1 MAPAS
6 TTGERIESAPP
17 PPASAASGRGQ
28 RRLRNFL
35 VDGPLQLRLAAYL
48 VAVAVILSVGLGWLL
63 WDAWRETS
71 QVIALG
77 TPDGE
82 ALSQALASED
92 HGRLLAVA
100 GALSGV
106 LLCLLAAAVV
116 VTHRIAGPAFAIAR
130 TCRLVGEG
138 RLARPRPLRAGDLL
152 VDLAE
157 DVGAMVDALRAQE
170 ARERDA
176 AQAAAAALRDP
187 SATPEAR
194 AAAAEALER
203 LVAEKEAR
211 LRA

>member
-6 TTGERIESAPP
+6 SPGETTVSAPAGP
-17 PPASAASGRGQ
+17 GESGRGQ

-82 ALSQALASED
+82 ALAQALARED
-92 HGRLLAVA
+92 HGRLLVVA

-116 VTHRIAGPAFAIAR
+116 VTHKIAGPAFAIAR
-130 TCRLVGEG
+130 TCRQVGEG
-138 RLARPRPLRAGDLL
+138 RLTRPRPLRAGDLL
-152 VDLAE
+152 TELGA
-157 DVGAMVDALRAQE
+157 DVAAMVDALRARE
-170 ARERDA
+170 AGERDEA
-176 AQAAAAALRDP
+176 LAAAEALRDP
-187 SATPEAR
+187 SLPPERR

-203 LVAEKEAR
+203 LARSKEQR